1 MERRLPQRFEH
12 LPHGLLN
19 NPIDHVRN
27 PQSALPAPCLGN
39 VRPADHARPIHA
51 LQQVGL
57 QPGQNDRPPLKQR
70 LDRLPIRTRGALVR
84 RHLQQRV
91 RQSLG
96 NLLHRR
102 RRCLPGIADRL
113 RRSRP
118 DRPKPV
124 PGLPAGSPFRVF
136 CCCDRQ
142 AELHRRFFD
151 RDRLPLPTGTR
162 PGALSRH
169 YTRLPV
175 LRDPPTSAGPSA
187 VVLSSFDLPANL
199 AGTQQISLGE
209 TLRFRRDHVATTP
222 SDPATGIGH
231 RRRRPARPSEERLTA
246 LHFRSPPRRIYGL
259 LQTRPHGNPAAHDQ
273 AALGSPGQF
282 RPAPLP
288 LRCWI
293 PPIRTPG
300 QDFHPRSQR
309 PCQAHPRSPLGPRC
323 AANPRALPPNAVPS
337 QRYRDPSGRCPTL
350 TRSTQNVSTERGG
363 GPHRPARAPARRPR
377 GTPPTSPPA
386 TAAACA
392 ACRSPSFRPPGPG
405 PGQPPRIGV
414 KNDPTSITK
423 SDANQTRTGANDD
436 KTNKSTRLRTS
447 SARPCNTSTVT
458 RASPTP
464 LHSKHH
470 RAQDDE
476 GYALPQNCSAVRA
489 STVMR
494 MPRALCSRLRSQE
507 RALFA
512 TLDGPAR
519 RSLTRGEVAG
529 AGGDRVRDELPLD
542 AALGA
547 SAGHGAPEAGDLQA
561 GPPRSEH

>member
-162 PGALSRH
+162 PSALSKH

-282 RPAPLP
+282 RAAPLP

-293 PPIRTPG
+293 PPIRAPG
-300 QDFHPRSQR
+300 QDFHLRSQR
-309 PCQAHPRSPLGPRC
+309 PCQAHLRLAPRGSLRC
-323 AANPRALPPNAVPS
+323 
-337 QRYRDPSGRCPTL
+337 
-350 TRSTQNVSTERGG
+350 E
-363 GPHRPARAPARRPR
+363 PARAPPERCPQPALPSSVRTLSYSDTVNSERVHGTGGGPYPARSMTDSSSRKQGIASQRYNATKRWRYISPVTTTCTWATMSWR
-377 GTPPTSPPA
+377 ARNSRARLTCVTSS
-386 TAAACA
+386 TTVT
-392 ACRSPSFRPPGPG
+392 R
-405 PGQPPRIGV
+405 QPPRAISW
-414 KNDPTSITK
+414 PTSTSRK
-423 SDANQTRTGANDD
+423 APMSRRARNSRAYWNCVAS
-436 KTNKSTRLRTS
+436 STT
-447 SARPCNTSTVT
+447 A
-458 RASPTP
+458 
-464 LHSKHH
+464 
-470 RAQDDE
+470 
-476 GYALPQNCSAVRA
+476 
-489 STVMR
+489 
-494 MPRALCSRLRSQE
+494 
-507 RALFA
+507 F
-512 TLDGPAR
+512 
-519 RSLTRGEVAG
+519 
-529 AGGDRVRDELPLD
+529 
-542 AALGA
+542 
-547 SAGHGAPEAGDLQA
+547 
-561 GPPRSEH
+561 